1 VRLQVNPRHKDR
13 VMSKSLALALALS
26 AFACSSKPASDAPP
40 TAAAPTAPAPAPAAS
55 IDGTWQLVELTAI
68 PGAPPAP
75 VALTIAG
82 ASMNG
87 STGCNHLEATIAGAG
102 LDARITV
109 GAVTERGCDDPRGAF
124 ETAYLKTLAGVA
136 GYRLDGGALVL
147 LDGQGGVA
155 ARFAAAA
162 VPARAAAPTPA
173 AAGGADVA
181 NTTWRITGY
190 ADRAGKLG
198 GGAHAARMTLGFADD
213 SLTGHAVC
221 NSFNGRYARRGDTA
235 VALTIGGVTE
245 LACGGAADAM
255 DAEGAYLRALAKV
268 ASFRRA
274 GDALELLA
282 ADGAVV
288 VTATRAP

>member
-1 VRLQVNPRHKDR
+1 
-13 VMSKSLALALALS
+13 MSKSLALALALS
-26 AFACSSKPASDAPP
+26 AFACSSKPASDAPPTAAAP

-124 ETAYLKTLAGVA
+124 ETAYLKALAGVA
-136 GYRLDGGALVL
+136 GYRLDAGALVL
-147 LDGQGGVA
+147 LDGQGSVA
-155 ARFAAAA
+155 ARFAAA
-162 VPARAAAPTPA
+162 VPARAAAPSPA
-173 AAGGADVA
+173 PASGADVA

-198 GGAHAARMTLGFADD
+198 GGPHTARMTLGFADD
-213 SLTGHAVC
+213 TLTGHAVC
-221 NSFNGRYARRGDTA
+221 NSFNGGYARRGDAA

-245 LACGGAADAM
+245 LACGGSADAM